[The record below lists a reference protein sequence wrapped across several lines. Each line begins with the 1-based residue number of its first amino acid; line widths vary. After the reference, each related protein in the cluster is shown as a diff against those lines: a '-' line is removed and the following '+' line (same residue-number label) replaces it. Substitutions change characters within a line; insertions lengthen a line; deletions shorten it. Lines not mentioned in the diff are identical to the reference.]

1 MILTSLFALA
11 ALDVLAYLD
20 NLAALKRSNLQ
31 EALQNR
37 AVSVRPM
44 SPMHPVR
51 PMRPMRATL
60 KSPKTYFFLRFSS
73 SRFLRSSEARMKSAN
88 VPPALSR
95 EEEANFA
102 SSLWK
107 PAP

>member
-51 PMRPMRATL
+51 PMRPMRATPQ
-60 KSPKTYFFLRFSS
+60 KPKNAVRRYLRCSTRKKGTDS
-73 SRFLRSSEARMKSAN
+73 TLLYGCS
-88 VPPALSR
+88 
-95 EEEANFA
+95 
-102 SSLWK
+102 
-107 PAP
+107 

>member
-60 KSPKTYFFLRFSS
+60 KSPRTQFTGICDAVQEKKGTDSTFLYDC
-73 SRFLRSSEARMKSAN
+73 A
-88 VPPALSR
+88 
-95 EEEANFA
+95 
-102 SSLWK
+102 
-107 PAP
+107 